1 MTHEPVDA
9 LTREQLGARI
19 DQLLLWPRNP
29 ADALDRDPRCD
40 HDPECAFNDVIEL
53 ERLLC
58 R

>member
-1 MTHEPVDA
+1 MHEPIEVMTKA
-9 LTREQLGARI
+9 QLGARI
-19 DQLLLWPRNP
+19 DTLLLWPHNP
-29 ADALDRDPRCD
+29 VDALDRDPRCD